1 MKNITKMETSSA
13 IIQQCGLPSHV
24 LMETAGGLS
33 PVSIETAE
41 FEQRRLYINGEINDE
56 LAHRFI
62 MSLHIAA
69 QRGQNLELYI
79 NSPGGSVSAGLA
91 MLDEIQAYPFG
102 IDIYCYG
109 LCASMAAVLLAGGR
123 KGHRFIMPHSKVMI
137 HEPLIAGG
145 LGGSAT
151 SIQRTAESIMQT
163 KKVINEMLSQFTGRI
178 VEEIDCATA
187 FDNFFTAQEAI
198 DFGLCDAIA
207 TGFERYGG
215 YGECEENI
223 YYGSEWGVHGTKGKW
238 SDAPLRPAIEK
249 PEWNELTDVIARLD
263 RIHTSRASLYDGD
276 YTEIYKRNEQWA
288 YLRSVEGEGVFYLI
302 NIADSPVTIDI
313 GEPVKGTD
321 LMSDTDVSYENG
333 IPMDAKSFKI
343 ILLK

>member
-13 IIQQCGLPSHV
+13 IIQPCGLPSHV

-91 MLDEIQAYPFG
+91 MLDEIKAYPFG

-223 YYGSEWGVHGTKGKW
+223 YYGSEWG
-238 SDAPLRPAIEK
+238 
-249 PEWNELTDVIARLD
+249 IAL
-263 RIHTSRASLYDGD
+263 
-276 YTEIYKRNEQWA
+276 
-288 YLRSVEGEGVFYLI
+288 
-302 NIADSPVTIDI
+302 SPD
-313 GEPVKGTD
+313 D
-321 LMSDTDVSYENG
+321 G
-333 IPMDAKSFKI
+333 IPYDTTE
-343 ILLK
+343 L

>member
-1 MKNITKMETSSA
+1 MN
-13 IIQQCGLPSHV
+13 SHNLFEV
-24 LMETAGGLS
+24 GYSLNRQFGKDPWDLYTGRHLWNFVDNHDVTRIASQLS
-33 PVSIETAE
+33 DK
-41 FEQRRLYINGEINDE
+41 RDL
-56 LAHRFI
+56 
-62 MSLHIAA
+62 
-69 QRGQNLELYI
+69 
-79 NSPGGSVSAGLA
+79 
-91 MLDEIQAYPFG
+91 
-102 IDIYCYG
+102 
-109 LCASMAAVLLAGGR
+109 
-123 KGHRFIMPHSKVMI
+123 
-137 HEPLIAGG
+137 PLIY
-145 LGGSAT
+145 S
-151 SIQRTAESIMQT
+151 
-163 KKVINEMLSQFTGRI
+163 MLMTMPGI
-178 VEEIDCATA
+178 PC
-187 FDNFFTAQEAI
+187 
-198 DFGLCDAIA
+198 
-207 TGFERYGG
+207 
-215 YGECEENI
+215 I